1 MPGKSGSRKDAKSP
15 GKTKPFSIRAD
26 RLMHR
31 RIRGDR
37 FKNLPGFRYVLS
49 GLLLVFCAYKWFFDF
64 LAPLRLCARRVWG
77 LAMKA
82 GYLLIGLLLL
92 VSACTEAPDD
102 IIRFGLASGP
112 ASLDPRYA
120 TDATSARINR
130 LLYQRLVDFDEQA
143 RPVPALASWEK
154 IGPQQ
159 YRFHLKPGRPAFHDG
174 TPLTAVD
181 VAATYQSILDPANAS
196 AHASSLRLIEKI
208 TVIDADTLDFYI
220 NRPDPLFPGYLV
232 IGIVPAAGIDAG
244 YPFHKTPL
252 GSGPFRFA
260 RWDEPGKIQLVRIH
274 DGQVFEF
281 IRIGDPTVRILKLL
295 RGEVD
300 LLQNDLPV
308 ELLGYLAEQ
317 AGIRVQFGPGSNFSY
332 LGFNLDDPLTGN
344 ILVRRAI
351 AHAIDREAIMRYV
364 LGNAARP
371 AAALLPP
378 GHWAG
383 NPALEPPAYDPVR
396 ARALLKQA
404 GFDSDHP
411 LVLHYKTSTDPLR
424 LRIATVIQQQL
435 AESGVEMKLSSY
447 DWGTFYG
454 DIKAGRFQ
462 MYSLSWVGIKTP
474 DIFRYAFHSDSLPP
488 EGANR
493 GRLKDLVV
501 DRLIETAEQA
511 RTLDEQAELYR
522 LVQARLLE
530 ELPYIPLWYEDHVYA
545 ATERIQGYQL
555 TGDGN
560 YDSLLRVNRLMP

>member
-1 MPGKSGSRKDAKSP
+1 
-15 GKTKPFSIRAD
+15 
-26 RLMHR
+26 
-31 RIRGDR
+31 
-37 FKNLPGFRYVLS
+37 
-49 GLLLVFCAYKWFFDF
+49 
-64 LAPLRLCARRVWG
+64 
-77 LAMKA
+77 MKI

-102 IIRFGLASGP
+102 TIRFGLASGP
-112 ASLDPRYA
+112 AGLDPRYA

-130 LLYQRLVDFDEQA
+130 LIYQRLVDFDEQV

-154 IGPQQ
+154 ISPQQ

-174 TPLTAVD
+174 TPLTAGD
-181 VAATYQSILDPANAS
+181 VAATYLSILDPANAS

-208 TVIDADTLDFYI
+208 SIIDADTLDFYI

-252 GSGPFRFA
+252 GSGPFRFTS
-260 RWDEPGKIQLVRIH
+260 WDEPGRLQLVRIH
-274 DGQVFEF
+274 DGQAFEF
-281 IRIGDPTVRILKLL
+281 IKIGDPTVRILKLL

-317 AGIRVQFGPGSNFSY
+317 AGIIVRFGPGSNFSY
-332 LGFNLDDPLTGN
+332 IGFNLEDPLTGN
-344 ILVRRAI
+344 IHVRKAI
-351 AHAIDREAIMRYV
+351 AHAIDREAIMRHV

-371 AAALLPP
+371 AAALLQP

-383 NPALEPPAYDPVR
+383 NPALEPLAYDPVR

-435 AESGVEMKLSSY
+435 AEAGVEMKLSSY

-462 MYSLSWVGIKTP
+462 MYSLAWVGIKTP

-493 GRLKDLVV
+493 GRLHDAVI
-501 DRLIETAEQA
+501 DRLIAAAEQGA
-511 RTLDEQAELYR
+511 SLLEQAATYR
-522 LVQARLLE
+522 QIQARLLE
-530 ELPYIPLWYEDHVYA
+530 ILPYIPLWYEDHVFA
-545 ATERIQGYQL
+545 ARSDISGYRL
-555 TGDGN
+555 ARDGN
-560 YDSLLRVNRLMP
+560 YDSLINTSKAHR